1 MVSVLC
7 CAALASSYPK
17 CTDDLCKQIFDAN
30 AISRLKDMLFDS
42 AEDIR
47 QEALRVFELT
57 SDHGDVAPEFAT
69 LFILK
74 GHTASW
80 PSCADT

>member
-7 CAALASSYPK
+7 CAALTGSYPK
-17 CTDDLCKQIFDAN
+17 STGDLCKQILDVN

-42 AEDIR
+42 TEDIR

-57 SDHGDVAPEFAT
+57 SDHGDVAPESAT
-69 LFILK
+69 LSILT

-80 PSCADT
+80 PP